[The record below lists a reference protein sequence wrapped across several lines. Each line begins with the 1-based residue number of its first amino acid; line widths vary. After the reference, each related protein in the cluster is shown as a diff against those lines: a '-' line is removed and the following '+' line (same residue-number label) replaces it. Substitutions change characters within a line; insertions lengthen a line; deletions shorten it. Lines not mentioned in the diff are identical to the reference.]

1 MAGFNT
7 AITGLKAAQT
17 DLDVTGNNIAN
28 AGTVGFKASRTEF
41 GDLYATAVVGAGS
54 SNTPGAGVTVSG
66 ISQDFSSGTIEFTNS
81 NLDLAI
87 NGSGF
92 FQLDD
97 GKGGI
102 TYTRAGS
109 FELDKEGFIVSKNG
123 KNLQGY
129 GLDASGNQLPLRN
142 LAVDQK
148 ESLPHATENIGLS
161 FNIDSALDSSK
172 LADVYDKNNANSFS
186 YTTTVETFDSLGNAQ
201 NIKFNFAEQRPV
213 REIYTF
219 TPTQAAI
226 AEAPV
231 NDSGDPDAKNARQID
246 ISGVGITWEVV
257 TAAVPAA
264 GATPPQPAVYK
275 PDAASILALEAQDP
289 RIDTDTIRFS
299 VGSAAVV
306 GPPAHSEVAPKL
318 YAEFKA
324 DASATGD
331 FVIAQEGTGNL
342 KASNLKDGE
351 PATRPAKEIQ
361 SFVID
366 DDSGGAATKFTA
378 GGTLAKDT
386 TMIIGGVSIPLDTKM
401 DADAVG
407 EAITDAQQK
416 IIEQNPKI
424 EAVQYNTSTNTVYI
438 TWQAEAGDVD
448 AIAVTD
454 DESLLSGSGD
464 SPDPVAQKGDNSFMS
479 VYRMYSYLNDSQQ
492 LNVGKRVDPG
502 ESGFAAKKSE
512 IGPIIIK
519 FDTTNGTL
527 KSVNGEEIANG
538 GAVPKLTI
546 LGADPAN
553 PNDIKLDSDTDN
565 LVGVQLDI
573 TGASQFSSASIVK
586 KQSQDGYTKGDLVGV
601 SFEETGEMVAS
612 FSNGQRQNLGLVA
625 IATFENQA
633 GLQPAG
639 DTEWV
644 ASLTSGQAIL
654 NPPGTG
660 LNGTLRSAALE
671 QSNVDLSEELVGLI
685 EAQRNYQASSKT
697 LETLNTVTQSILQ
710 I

>member
-7 AITGLKAAQT
+7 AITGLKSAQT

-28 AGTVGFKASRTEF
+28 ASTVGFKASRTEF

-66 ISQDFSSGTIEFTNS
+66 IAQDFSSGTVEFTNS

-97 GKGGI
+97 GKGGV

-129 GLDASGNQLPLRN
+129 GLDATGNQLPLRD

-161 FNIDSALDSSK
+161 FNIDSTLDSSK
-172 LADVYDKNNANSFS
+172 LAAVYDKNNANSFS
-186 YTTTVETFDSLGNAQ
+186 YTSTVETFDSLGNAQ

-213 REIYTF
+213 REVYTF
-219 TPTQAAI
+219 KPTQAVV
-226 AEAPV
+226 AEVPV
-231 NDSGDPDAKNARQID
+231 NDSGDPNAKNARQID

-275 PDAASILALEAQDP
+275 PDTASIDKLAAQDP

-306 GPPAHSEVAPKL
+306 GPPAHSEISPVL
-318 YAEFKA
+318 FMELQSE
-324 DASATGD
+324 ASVTGD
-331 FVIAQEGTGNL
+331 LVINQSGTGDLDATNL
-342 KASNLKDGE
+342 SDGE
-351 PATRPAKEIQ
+351 PATRKANKIQ
-361 SFVID
+361 SFVIH
-366 DDSGGAATKFTA
+366 DDSAGAAAKFDAT
-378 GGTLAKDT
+378 GKLVSETTLS
-386 TMIIGGVSIPLDTKM
+386 IGGVSIPLDTKM
-401 DADAVG
+401 GPDDVG
-407 EAITDAQQK
+407 EAIANAQQK
-416 IIEQNPKI
+416 IIELNPKV
-424 EAVQYNTSTNTVYI
+424 EAVQYNTASNTVYI
-438 TWQAEAGDVD
+438 TWTAEAGNVD
-448 AIAVTD
+448 DLTPTD
-454 DESLLSGSGD
+454 ANSLLSGAST
-464 SPDPVAQKGDNSFMS
+464 SPDPAAQKGDNSFMS

-502 ESGFAAKKSE
+502 ESGFDAKKTE

-527 KSVNGEEIANG
+527 KAVNGETIATG

-553 PNDIKLDSDTDN
+553 PDDTILDSDTDN
-565 LVGVQLDI
+565 LKGLQLDI

-586 KQSQDGYTKGDLVGV
+586 KQTQDGYTKGDLIGV
-601 SFEETGEMVAS
+601 SFEETGQMVAS

-625 IATFENQA
+625 IATFENQS
-633 GLQPAG
+633 GLQPSG
-639 DTEWV
+639 DTEWL

-685 EAQRNYQASSKT
+685 EAQRNFQANSKT
-697 LETLNTVTQSILQ
+697 LETLNTVTQAILQ

>member
-7 AITGLKAAQT
+7 AITGLKSAQT

-28 AGTVGFKASRTEF
+28 ASTVGFKASRTQF

-66 ISQDFSSGTIEFTNS
+66 IAQDFSSGTVEFTNS

-97 GKGGI
+97 GKGGV

-129 GLDASGNQLPLRN
+129 GLDAKGNQLPLRD

-161 FNIDSALDSSK
+161 FNIDSTLDSSK
-172 LADVYDKNNANSFS
+172 LAAVYDKNNANSFS
-186 YTTTVETFDSLGNAQ
+186 YTSTIETFDSLGNAQ

-213 REIYTF
+213 REVYTF
-219 TPTQAAI
+219 QPTQAAVG
-226 AEAPV
+226 EVPV
-231 NDSGDPDAKNARQID
+231 DDSGDPNAKNARQID
-246 ISGVGITWEVV
+246 ISGVGIKWEEVL
-257 TAAVPAA
+257 PAL
-264 GATPPQPAVYK
+264 TPKVYK
-275 PDAASILALEAQDP
+275 PDAASIDALEVKDP
-289 RIDTDTIRFS
+289 RIDADTIRFS
-299 VGSAAVV
+299 VGAAA
-306 GPPAHSEVAPKL
+306 PATAPVLFMEFNSE
-318 YAEFKA
+318 
-324 DASATGD
+324 ASATGD
-331 FVIAQEGTGNL
+331 LIIAQEGTGEL
-342 KASNLKDGE
+342 KATNLADGE
-351 PATRPAKEIQ
+351 PATRKANKIQ
-361 SFVID
+361 SFVIH
-366 DDSGGAATKFTA
+366 DDSGIATPVKFTA
-378 GGTLAKDT
+378 AGKLANETTLT
-386 TMIIGGVSIPLDTKM
+386 FGGVSIPLDTKM
-401 DADAVG
+401 GPDDVG
-407 EAITDAQQK
+407 EAIANAQQK
-416 IIEQNPKI
+416 IIELNPKI
-424 EAVQYNTSTNTVYI
+424 EAVQYNTASNTVYV
-438 TWQAEAGDVD
+438 TWTAEAGEVD
-448 AIAVTD
+448 DLIPTD
-454 DESLLSGSGD
+454 TNSLLTGAST
-464 SPDPVAQKGDNSFMS
+464 SPEPASQKGDNSFMS

-502 ESGFAAKKSE
+502 ESGFDAKKTE
-512 IGPIIIK
+512 VGPVIIK

-527 KSVNGEEIANG
+527 KSINGETIASG

-553 PNDIKLDSDTDN
+553 PDDTLLPTDTDN
-565 LVGVQLDI
+565 LKGLQLDI

-586 KQSQDGYTKGDLVGV
+586 KQTQDGYTKGDLIGV
-601 SFEETGEMVAS
+601 SFEETGQMVAS

-625 IATFENQA
+625 IATFENQS
-633 GLQPAG
+633 GLQPSG
-639 DTEWV
+639 DTEWL

-671 QSNVDLSEELVGLI
+671 QSNVDLSEELVSLI
-685 EAQRNYQASSKT
+685 EAQRNFQANSKT
-697 LETLNTVTQSILQ
+697 LETLNTVTQNILQ